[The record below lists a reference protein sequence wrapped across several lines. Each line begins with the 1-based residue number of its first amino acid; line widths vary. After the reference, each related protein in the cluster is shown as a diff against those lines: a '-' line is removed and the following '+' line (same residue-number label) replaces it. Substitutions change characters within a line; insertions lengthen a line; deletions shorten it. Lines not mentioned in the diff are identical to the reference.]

1 MTCLAEQL
9 MNEADPAALG
19 RLFAALAATVAD
31 PRTEAG
37 SLALEDDFVSGLSAL
52 ADELGVLVDTGR
64 VPEQSL
70 ETATG
75 SAAAA
80 SGRAAARA
88 DAAEAEYVRL
98 FVSDRYGP
106 QCPPWAS
113 YYTEGRLAGSSAIRA
128 RGDEASIG
136 GAAPL
141 EEADTAVRELG
152 SLAILL
158 LEGRREIAAR
168 YFAEHLSPW
177 IASFADRLSDHA
189 HLEHLQ
195 LTALLLRELFAPAS
209 HDRADAGVT
218 A

>member
-9 MNEADPAALG
+9 MSEADPTTLG
-19 RLFAALAATVAD
+19 HLFAALAATVAD
-31 PRTEAG
+31 PRTDAG
-37 SLALEDDFVSGLSAL
+37 SLALEDDFVFGLSAL
-52 ADELGVLVDTGR
+52 AGELGVLV
-64 VPEQSL
+64 VSEQVSERSS

-75 SAAAA
+75 GAASA
-80 SGRAAARA
+80 SGRARARA

-113 YYTEGRLAGSSAIRA
+113 YYTEGRLAGSTALCA
-128 RGDEASIG
+128 RSDEVSIG
-136 GAAPL
+136 GEVPL
-141 EEADTAVRELG
+141 EEADAAVRELG

-158 LEGRREIAAR
+158 LEGRRESSAR
-168 YFAEHLSPW
+168 YLNEHLSPW
-177 IASFADRLSDHA
+177 MATFAERLGDHA

-195 LTALLLRELFAPAS
+195 LAALLLRELFAPAS
-209 HDRADAGVT
+209 RERAAAGVS